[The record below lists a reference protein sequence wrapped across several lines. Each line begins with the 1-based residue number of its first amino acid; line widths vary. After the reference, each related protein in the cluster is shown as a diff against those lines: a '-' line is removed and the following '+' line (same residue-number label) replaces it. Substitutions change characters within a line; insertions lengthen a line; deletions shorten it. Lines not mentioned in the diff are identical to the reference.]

1 MARDAL
7 FAFAST
13 LSFEEDEALEKLTY
27 WGEGGDGRSTSAAS
41 RAEAYASIE
50 AVFGKYLPQQY
61 KTWDDLDTDAGIAE
75 LCIVGVGSWYLKAS
89 RSAAAAGHDVPPE
102 SAFECNIEY
111 MSRYDVRSTWCR
123 YGASAYLGTVPA
135 DGSLPPLLGVWSC
148 SHSKLF
154 TPSDALWGHA
164 KALFKATLGA
174 SLTLRDHLL
183 HTHWILSNGLD
194 RAARTTLSPTHPL
207 RRLLKPHYYGAA
219 KINSASMDLLMPVG
233 GFAHRTFALTAES
246 WTSYFADM
254 AREWTYVP
262 FPEPN

>member
-7 FAFAST
+7 FAFART

-89 RSAAAAGHDVPPE
+89 RSAAAAGHDVPRE

-111 MSRYDVRSTWCR
+111 MSRYVVPIRRERVPR
-123 YGASAYLGTVPA
+123 YGACRWQLAAASRRVE
-135 DGSLPPLLGVWSC
+135 
-148 SHSKLF
+148 LF
-154 TPSDALWGHA
+154 TLEA
-164 KALFKATLGA
+164 
-174 SLTLRDHLL
+174 L
-183 HTHWILSNGLD
+183 HTVG
-194 RAARTTLSPTHPL
+194 RAVGACEGSVQGNS
-207 RRLLKPHYYGAA
+207 RR
-219 KINSASMDLLMPVG
+219 V
-233 GFAHRTFALTAES
+233 AHLA
-246 WTSYFADM
+246 
-254 AREWTYVP
+254 
-262 FPEPN
+262 